1 MDDEND
7 PKIVSLL
14 LRRKKQIGGGAQR
27 DVVLALADE
36 LTKLMG
42 EQQRRAVV
50 APDKTKA
57 FDFACEQLLSV
68 ELATNALL
76 TILERSLGAV
86 VFNSVLVEVE
96 RRRGHYAVEWPAH
109 EKSKTFIDHLDK
121 EPAEPSEKGADV
133 IPLRKKSDD

>member
-14 LRRKKQIGGGAQR
+14 LRRKKQIGGTSQ
-27 DVVLALADE
+27 DMVMELANE

-42 EQQRRAVV
+42 DQQRRAVV
-50 APDKTKA
+50 APDKAKA

-121 EPAEPSEKGADV
+121 DPVESSEKDADV
-133 IPLRKKSDD
+133 IPFRKKSDD